1 MDNMDNKHIIM
12 SQKEASRYGIIQKA
26 LKKETKGIEAA
37 QNKDGVVRATKEEA
51 EANDAEFD
59 GKTKE

>member
-1 MDNMDNKHIIM
+1 MDNKHIIM
-12 SQKEASRYGIIQKA
+12 SQKEASRYDIIQKA

-37 QNKDGVVRATKEEA
+37 QNKDGIVRATKEEA

-59 GKTKE
+59 GKTTE

>member
-1 MDNMDNKHIIM
+1 MDNIDNKHIIM
-12 SQKEASRYGIIQKA
+12 SQKEASRYDIIQKA

-37 QNKDGVVRATKEEA
+37 QNKDGIVRATKEEA

-59 GKTKE
+59 GKTTE